1 MSENA
6 KFRVA
11 AACAATVAVTI
22 LIFRSRR
29 HVSKRMLVTGAS
41 GYLGQHLVAALHSAE
56 PGLEVHVAFGGL
68 ETYESDVAGTVAS
81 VTKVD
86 LADAVAIRSLV
97 RSVRPDIVVHL
108 AAVSSPVVCEKNAA
122 RSDAINTPHALL
134 NALPTSTTFIFLSTD
149 QVYDGIAGRYANAAP
164 AQPVNRY
171 GRSKLAFELALHAA
185 LPASMSLRSSLIL
198 GPRTPGRCRKQSFLQ
213 FCEDRARGAL
223 QTDFIADEYRSVV
236 WVGDLVQ
243 IIRWAALQGG
253 ASSHAGVYNMG
264 GPERLTRVD
273 VAREVVK
280 ALTLAPSL
288 AVENGLPPYF
298 RGVSKASLG
307 DMGVASPPDISM
319 DSSRVAALSGVA
331 LTPLDVAV
339 AMALPRCNL
348 PSADLVPMTLI
359 IQLGACND
367 EAGVVDA
374 DVRARCRRTR
384 ELLEVHPNARVLTS
398 GGADPR
404 FKFNPTSTPHWQLVE
419 RALIEAG
426 VSEAA
431 LLRPGMP
438 ALHTVHEAMMSHER
452 VRQWLV
458 GRRPTEVFREIIVL
472 TSDYHLARVAHLFGV
487 VFGSHARLDVPVRF
501 EAVAVA
507 IQSEEWIAARRVHE
521 AKALATLKSAP
532 YEPWLGWLQARGLE
546 GVNSRGFES

>member
-1 MSENA
+1 
-6 KFRVA
+6 
-11 AACAATVAVTI
+11 
-22 LIFRSRR
+22 
-29 HVSKRMLVTGAS
+29 MLVTGAS

-280 ALTLAPSL
+280 ALTPAPSL

-384 ELLEVHPNARVLTS
+384 ELLEAHPNARVLTS

>member
-280 ALTLAPSL
+280 ALTPAPSL
-288 AVENGLPPYF
+288 AVANGLPPYF

-384 ELLEVHPNARVLTS
+384 ELLEAHPNARVLTS

-419 RALIEAG
+419 RALLEAG

-532 YEPWLGWLQARGLE
+532 YEPWLGWLKARGLE
-546 GVNSRGFES
+546 GVNSRGV

>member
-11 AACAATVAVTI
+11 AACAATVAVTFI

-41 GYLGQHLVAALHSAE
+41 GTLGQHLVAALHSAE

-213 FCEDRARGAL
+213 FCEERARGAL

-280 ALTLAPSL
+280 ALTPAPSL
-288 AVENGLPPYF
+288 AVANGLPPYF

-384 ELLEVHPNARVLTS
+384 ELLEAHPNARVLTS

-532 YEPWLGWLQARGLE
+532 YEPWLGWLKARGLE
-546 GVNSRGFES
+546 GVNSRGFV